1 MKERMDIAAAG
12 DDRNRAAG
20 FQEPG
25 VLHPQMAD
33 AKMRGDGLRVFE
45 VKMRVDARPFEDVEG
60 PGKLVLM
67 NVRRPFE
74 PKQNLDVKPRVV
86 VDDELRLAESRL
98 RLKRLLIVAFL
109 FEIGFALLVV
119 PWSAFWDR
127 NYFAEAVPVIHTV
140 ITNNFVR
147 GAVSGLGVINLAS
160 GLSELIAIFL
170 ARNTDTDAAPLQGFR
185 G

>member
-1 MKERMDIAAAG
+1 M
-12 DDRNRAAG
+12 
-20 FQEPG
+20 
-25 VLHPQMAD
+25 
-33 AKMRGDGLRVFE
+33 
-45 VKMRVDARPFEDVEG
+45 
-60 PGKLVLM
+60 
-67 NVRRPFE
+67 
-74 PKQNLDVKPRVV
+74 
-86 VDDELRLAESRL
+86 
-98 RLKRLLIVAFL
+98 KRLLIVAFF

-170 ARNTDTDAAPLQGFR
+170 ARNTDTGAAPLQGFR